1 LRLARLGARLARL
14 GVQLPH
20 LARRPPYRLEN
31 NAYKPF
37 PRVVLLDQNIDVDNL
52 VGISA
57 VPPPLTESVEQV
69 EVLGDGKDEEL
80 VLCLLL

>member
-1 LRLARLGARLARL
+1 
-14 GVQLPH
+14 VP
-20 LARRPPYRLEN
+20 
-31 NAYKPF
+31 YKPF

-80 VLCLLL
+80 VLAEFSEQAFSSCCAAELEH

>member
-1 LRLARLGARLARL
+1 
-14 GVQLPH
+14 
-20 LARRPPYRLEN
+20 
-31 NAYKPF
+31 
-37 PRVVLLDQNIDVDNL
+37 VLLDQNIDVDNL

-80 VLCLLL
+80 VLAEFSEQNVVNIIDTS

>member
-1 LRLARLGARLARL
+1 M
-14 GVQLPH
+14 P
-20 LARRPPYRLEN
+20 
-31 NAYKPF
+31 YKPF
-37 PRVVLLDQNIDVDNL
+37 PHAVLLNQSIDVDNL

-80 VLCLLL
+80 VLAECFRAECG